1 MVNQSPEDGNSFL
14 DVVLFVLPL
23 RLKYS
28 FDCSTAIKGVVRKE
42 KSTQFRGLYDAI
54 DLFACLSIGVAPIA
68 VQVPHPIY
76 LVFRE
81 LNLAIIRFTELF
93 LNLGNNRD
101 IRTSLE
107 QEETYERTEFDSNDN
122 YL

>member
-1 MVNQSPEDGNSFL
+1 M
-14 DVVLFVLPL
+14 
-23 RLKYS
+23 
-28 FDCSTAIKGVVRKE
+28 VRKE
-42 KSTQFRGLYDAI
+42 KSTQFRGLYDTI

-68 VQVPHPIY
+68 VQVAPPIH
-76 LVFRE
+76 LVFRK
-81 LNLAIIRFTELF
+81 LNLVIIRFTELF